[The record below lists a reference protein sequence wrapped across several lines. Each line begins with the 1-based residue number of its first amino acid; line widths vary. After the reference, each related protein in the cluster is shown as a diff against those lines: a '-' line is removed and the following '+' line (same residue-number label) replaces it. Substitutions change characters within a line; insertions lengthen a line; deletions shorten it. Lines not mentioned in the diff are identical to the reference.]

1 MYDGDGAKFGPHLD
15 DKEAIDLPNPTEQG
29 NGTIN
34 EPYQRRYYFNPS
46 NLPYSL
52 EQSH

>member
-52 EQSH
+52 E